1 MDAFLAGLNSAQRA
15 AVTSPANVVQVL
27 APPGS
32 GKTKTLTAR
41 VAYLISQC
49 GYKPWNI
56 IVCTFTVKAA
66 KEMQHRLIGQIGEEA
81 AKKLVLGTFHS
92 VARRYLM
99 RYGEEIGLKKGW
111 GIADAGDQKAIVKR
125 IIKETGLGIEAGKAL
140 GRISACKSRSKTA
153 DMVRMEMKKK
163 DEEGVEFVAVYDGYE
178 SALELS
184 NLLDYDDLL
193 LRCKDLLRKS
203 PSVVGN
209 VQAVLIDEFQDTN
222 EVQFELMSYFAQRH
236 KTITIVGDP
245 DQSIY
250 GWRNAEMGN
259 LNKMKALYPD
269 TVVIFLEENYRSSG
283 GILSAAQTVIEQDKA
298 RPDKKLQATH
308 SHGET
313 PVLRRLPTAEVEARW
328 LVAEIKRSLAMS
340 GGMLEHNDYAI
351 LLRSAQLSRHIEQ
364 ALGNAGLPYRMVG
377 GTKFYDRVEI
387 KILLDYLRVV
397 EHPEHNDALLRIINI
412 PSRNVGEVTVKKLLD
427 EATSKGLP
435 VWKLLL
441 DSIQGNTKTSTKIS
455 SQAERGLSEFINIIL
470 IARKKKDT
478 TSPFDLLDLLLK
490 RLDYKTFLS
499 RKYPEDADERLTNV
513 SELQTQTKD
522 LTAAMEAGTFG
533 DEPLPSLSS
542 SPANPGAEEGAESPL
557 SLFLAN
563 IALSSAADAS
573 SAPTS
578 TITISTIHAAKGLE
592 WPVVFLPACYDGSIP
607 HSRAENHDEERRLLY
622 VGMTR
627 AQGLLYL
634 SCPMKSSQGG
644 ETVLS
649 PFLTQ
654 EGVEKLFAPRAP
666 ELDSYVRIGKL
677 AGTLG
682 RVCPSFAQIEEK
694 RKEVEDWDDV
704 RWPVDG
710 SWPIEEQGR
719 WDRGKPGFG
728 REGSGLGGKQGFV
741 AAARVTMEKV
751 EGFGMQTTVQSL
763 HGTFAS
769 ARSRMQELDAVEEES
784 RMKAMEKKMKE
795 EGKGRSKMEVAQA
808 KHGGDIKTFFGGGGL
823 VRQSSSGST
832 KSEKV
837 EVKQVVSVRRPLVE
851 VMPIPQGLGH
861 RVATQPLLKR
871 PRLEETRPNVPT
883 GMAGNGPV
891 TTTKAQSQA
900 RSTTWTESRDPA
912 STGTSTVRP
921 ATTMHTTSM
930 AALSTNNV
938 PKRTLGMGR
947 TFKPWSARTNK

>member
-1 MDAFLAGLNSAQRA
+1 MDDLLAGLNLAQRA
-15 AVTSPANVVQVL
+15 AVTSPANVLQVL

-66 KEMQHRLIGQIGEEA
+66 KEMQHRLQGQIGEEA

-92 VARRYLM
+92 VARRYLV

-125 IIKETGLGIEAGKAL
+125 IIKEQGLGIDAGKAL
-140 GRISACKSRSKTA
+140 GRISASKSRSKTA
-153 DMVRMEMKKK
+153 DMVAAEMKKK
-163 DEEGVEFVAVYDGYE
+163 DEEGVEFVAVYQGYE

-193 LRCKDLLRKS
+193 LRCKDLLRTN

-222 EVQFELMSYFAQRH
+222 EVQFELMNNFAQRH

-250 GWRNAEMGN
+250 GWRNAEIEN
-259 LNKMKALYPD
+259 LNKMKMLYPD

-283 GILSAAQTVIEQDKA
+283 SILNAAQTVIEQDTA

-308 SHGET
+308 GHGEA
-313 PVLRRLPTAEVEARW
+313 PVLRRLPNAEVEARW
-328 LVAEIKRSLAMS
+328 LVSEIKRSQGMS

-387 KILLDYLRVV
+387 KILLDYLRVI
-397 EHPEHNDALLRIINI
+397 EHPEHNDALLRIINV

-427 EATSKGLP
+427 EATSKSLP

-441 DSIQGNTKTSTKIS
+441 DCVQGKRKPSTKLS
-455 SQAERGLSEFINIIL
+455 AQAERGLSEFVNIIL
-470 IARKKKDT
+470 TARKKKDT
-478 TSPFDLLDLLLK
+478 STPSDLLELVLK
-490 RLDYKTFLS
+490 RLDYNIFLH
-499 RKYPEDADERLTNV
+499 RKYPEDADDRLANV

-522 LTAAMEAGTFG
+522 LTAAIESGSFG
-533 DEPLPSLSS
+533 DEPLPSLSEDAQ
-542 SPANPGAEEGAESPL
+542 PPDDFESPL
-557 SLFLAN
+557 SIFLAN
-563 IALSSAADAS
+563 IALSSAADTKDTPAS
-573 SAPTS
+573 TV
-578 TITISTIHAAKGLE
+578 TISTIHAAKGLE

-634 SCPMKSSQGG
+634 SCPTKNSQQG

-649 PFLTQ
+649 SFLTQ
-654 EGVEKLFAPRAP
+654 DGVEKCFASRGS
-666 ELDSYVRIGKL
+666 ELDSFVRIGRL
-677 AGTLG
+677 AATLG
-682 RVCPSFAQIEEK
+682 RPCPPFAQLEQT
-694 RKEVEDWDDV
+694 RTTVEQWDDTY
-704 RWPVDG
+704 WPEDG
-710 SWPIEEQGR
+710 TWPIEEQNR
-719 WDRGKPGFG
+719 WD
-728 REGSGLGGKQGFV
+728 
-741 AAARVTMEKV
+741 
-751 EGFGMQTTVQSL
+751 
-763 HGTFAS
+763 H
-769 ARSRMQELDAVEEES
+769 
-784 RMKAMEKKMKE
+784 
-795 EGKGRSKMEVAQA
+795 
-808 KHGGDIKTFFGGGGL
+808 
-823 VRQSSSGST
+823 
-832 KSEKV
+832 
-837 EVKQVVSVRRPLVE
+837 
-851 VMPIPQGLGH
+851 
-861 RVATQPLLKR
+861 
-871 PRLEETRPNVPT
+871 
-883 GMAGNGPV
+883 
-891 TTTKAQSQA
+891 
-900 RSTTWTESRDPA
+900 
-912 STGTSTVRP
+912 
-921 ATTMHTTSM
+921 
-930 AALSTNNV
+930 
-938 PKRTLGMGR
+938 
-947 TFKPWSARTNK
+947 